1 MARLNRTF
9 TLAAVALPLLFLA
22 ASGLAR
28 ASTITVDTIGSG
40 HVAGHCS
47 LEDAVVAA
55 NTQATPGG
63 STCAAGTL
71 NDDTIEFSVNGT
83 IAIAATMNVTD
94 AQLEIDGPA
103 LGISIS
109 GSSTTQI
116 MTTAALT
123 SLTLTNLTLTRGLT
137 GSLAGGGAI
146 FALGSL
152 TITGC
157 TFSNNLSPT
166 GFGGAISAG
175 TAGSPA
181 TITGSSFSTNQAQ
194 SGGAVSYASR
204 PIAFASV
211 MPLTPVPTVL
221 IGLTISNSTFTGNT
235 ATQEGGAI
243 SLGTSTILLTSQ
255 EPPVT
260 PPLPFESSITGST
273 FSANTSHLGGAIFF
287 GGAATP
293 PPSSSAPPTTLP
305 PGGEL
310 AIINSTLTGN
320 RATFGGGI
328 AVGSAFTTGSTIS
341 APLIANALL
350 TVTNTTFWKNTATGV
365 SGGADLGALD
375 ASVETS
381 LRGSILANS
390 TAGVHCAFGIP
401 AELIDL
407 GYNISDDGS
416 CNFTSPSV
424 NNSTTVFLDPTG
436 LHGNGGPTDTI
447 ALEPNSQAVDFIPVA
462 DCVDQSSPTPLPLT
476 LDQRGYPRP
485 DAGNPNFCD
494 SGAFELQTPPAFA
507 VYNERV
513 QIARS
518 SAPNS
523 DEVNIGM
530 TFAELGIPTCEAGQ
544 DALNDGF
551 DLSLYEGTCAA
562 LPTSG
567 LALTLDPFVVHTVNH
582 QSYGTLFQSF
592 PPETVSARMVALPTP
607 MDACGEWTLN
617 LQVAGLDTPAL
628 GLGGGN
634 PFALVLSDLN
644 LHAWACFDINNAITG
659 NQIPTPGHGVRRG
672 VRRGR

>member
-1 MARLNRTF
+1 MADRNRAF
-9 TLAAVALPLLFLA
+9 TLAVIALPFLFLA
-22 ASGLAR
+22 TSGLAR
-28 ASTITVDTIGSG
+28 ANTITVDTTSGG
-40 HVAGHCS
+40 HVVGHCS

-55 NTQATPGG
+55 DTQATPVG

-83 IAIAATMNVTD
+83 IAIAATMIVTD
-94 AQLEIDGPA
+94 TQLEIDGPA

-109 GSSTTQI
+109 GSGTTQI
-116 MTTAALT
+116 MRTAAFT
-123 SLTLTNLTLTRGLT
+123 SLTLTNLTLTRGLN

-146 FALGSL
+146 SALGSL

-157 TFSNNLSPT
+157 TFSNNLSPSS
-166 GFGGAISAG
+166 FGGAISAG
-175 TAGSPA
+175 TGGSPA
-181 TITGSSFSTNQAQ
+181 TITGSSFSSNQAPL
-194 SGGAVSYASR
+194 GGAVSYGSQLIAPSTLP
-204 PIAFASV
+204 PI
-211 MPLTPVPTVL
+211 PLIST
-221 IGLTISNSTFTGNT
+221 GLTITNSTFTGNT

-243 SLGTSTILLTSQ
+243 SLATSTILLASQ

-260 PPLPFESSITGST
+260 PPPSQSSITGST
-273 FSANTSHLGGAIFF
+273 FSANTAHLGGAIFF
-287 GGAATP
+287 GGAALP
-293 PPSSSAPPTTLP
+293 PPSSSTPPPTLP
-305 PGGEL
+305 PSGEL
-310 AIINSTLTGN
+310 AITNSTLTGN

-328 AVGSAFTTGSTIS
+328 AVGSAFTPGSTIP

-401 AELIDL
+401 AELTDL
-407 GYNISDDGS
+407 GYNISDDAS

-436 LHGNGGPTDTI
+436 LHGNGGPTQTI

-462 DCVDQSSPTPLPLT
+462 DCVDQSLPTPLPLT

-485 DAGNPNFCD
+485 DAGNPYFCD

-507 VYNERV
+507 LYNERL

-518 SAPNS
+518 SAPSS
-523 DEVNIGM
+523 DHVNIGL

-562 LPTSG
+562 LPING
-567 LALTLDPFVVHTVNH
+567 LALTLNPFIVHTVNH

-617 LQVAGLDTPAL
+617 LEVAGLDTPAL

-644 LHAWACFDINNAITG
+644 LHAWACFDINNAIVG

>member
-1 MARLNRTF
+1 MADRNRAF
-9 TLAAVALPLLFLA
+9 TLAAIALPFLFLA
-22 ASGLAR
+22 TSGLAR
-28 ASTITVDTIGSG
+28 ANTITVDTITGG
-40 HVAGHCS
+40 HVVGHCS

-55 NTQATPGG
+55 NTQATPSG

-94 AQLEIDGPA
+94 AQLAIDGPA

-109 GSSTTQI
+109 GGGTTQI

-123 SLTLTNLTLTRGLT
+123 SVSLTNLTLTNGRVV
-137 GSLAGGGAI
+137 SSAGGGAI
-146 FALGSL
+146 SALGSL

-157 TFSNNLSPT
+157 TFTSNAAPVD
-166 GFGGAISAG
+166 FGGAISAG
-175 TAGSPA
+175 IDGSPA
-181 TITGSSFSTNQAQ
+181 TITGSSFSSNQAL
-194 SGGAVSYASR
+194 SGGAVSYGSQR
-204 PIAFASV
+204 IIPGSV
-211 MPLTPVPTVL
+211 LPLTPAPTVL
-221 IGLTISNSTFTGNT
+221 TGLTISNSTFTGNI
-235 ATQEGGAI
+235 ASQEGGAI
-243 SLGTSTILLTSQ
+243 SLGTATLTDASQ
-255 EPPVT
+255 VPGV
-260 PPLPFESSITGST
+260 PLPPSESSITGST
-273 FSANTSHLGGAIFF
+273 FSANMAHFGGAIFF
-287 GGAATP
+287 GGTASLPASTVP
-293 PPSSSAPPTTLP
+293 ATTLP

-310 AIINSTLTGN
+310 AITNSTLTGN
-320 RATFGGGI
+320 SASFGGAI
-328 AVGSAFTTGSTIS
+328 AVGSAVTPPNTIP
-341 APLIANALL
+341 APLAANALL
-350 TVTNTTFWKNTATGV
+350 TVTNSTFWKNSGTGLN
-365 SGGADLGALD
+365 GAADLGAVD

-390 TAGVHCAFGIP
+390 IEGVHCGFSDT
-401 AELIDL
+401 AELTDL
-407 GYNISDDGS
+407 GYNISDDAS

-436 LHGNGGPTDTI
+436 LHGNGGPTQTI

-476 LDQRGYPRP
+476 LDQRGFPRP
-485 DAGNPNFCD
+485 DAGNPYFCD

-507 VYNERV
+507 LSSERV

-523 DEVNIGM
+523 DEVNIGL
-530 TFAELGIPTCEAGQ
+530 TFTELGVPTCEAGQ

-562 LPTSG
+562 LPTNG
-567 LALTLDPFVVHTVNH
+567 LALTLNPFVVHTVNH

-617 LQVAGLDTPAL
+617 LEVAGLDTPAI

-644 LHAWACFDINNAITG
+644 LHAWACFDVNNAIVG
-659 NQIPTPGHGVRRG
+659 NQIPTPAHSVRRG
-672 VRRGR
+672 VRRER